1 MNGLDWID
9 GLVDYGVLGL
19 LGFLSVVVV
28 AIGIERL
35 AFYHSLKKARTKFTD
50 SRELELALSKKLFV
64 IASVATNAPYIGLL
78 GTVLGIMLTFYRMG
92 QNAAIYT
99 GEIMMG
105 LALALKATA
114 AGLLVALV
122 SVVIYNVL
130 LRMARVITLNW
141 EIANGRQAD

>member
-1 MNGLDWID
+1 MNNLNWID
-9 GLVDYGVLGL
+9 ALVDYGVIGL
-19 LGFLSVVVV
+19 LILLSVVVV
-28 AIGIERL
+28 AIGIERA
-35 AFYHSLKKARTKFTD
+35 AFYRSLKKKAPFTD
-50 SRELELALSKKLFV
+50 PRALELALSRRLFV

-92 QNAAIYT
+92 RSATIDT

-122 SVVIYNVL
+122 AVAVYNVL

-141 EIANGRQAD
+141 EIEHDGRQAD